1 MCSKMQSFLSA
12 GVSHL
17 SVSRRN
23 VLKRVRPSGTF
34 FALLLTSLLLS
45 MASASVAWA
54 DAQKA
59 ESDWARFRAVYPLN
73 MQTIALSAA
82 DAQGHRTMVISEP
95 PPDVTVDDIE
105 DVSPLMSGLMV
116 KTSRIGYNGQ
126 LTDVVVDLPPVPQ
139 SDVDSLVAA
148 LSSRLYG
155 TSYKAYALPI
165 AETPPNSRLS
175 GIDVSLSSNQIWN
188 WLIGDNRE
196 REAESWTLKGVAG
209 ILLTVLV
216 GAALGYRLVRRRR
229 FVLTAVWMVVCG
241 LIVVGL
247 IPDAGTAP
255 SAGVVRLQSLE
266 GGAPVTLQQVLDRG
280 AVGVYVSAERGFIVW
295 CIAKDQDLAKSK
307 AQAREFALDSDMVV
321 GGTGFGNYVAIIGR
335 ERVNRVD
342 ALPPLRVETIMLVA
356 SADRNELAQ
365 SYERKFAWAGR
376 VDQKRK
382 LDWAPIYLS
391 DQLIDTEYGSLLN
404 VTDQMLKSWS
414 MGGAV
419 QYVNFRYADPTSFSS
434 ATPLLQE
441 AVHKSSVTFNWNT
454 KGAGYA
460 TQRGDFDVYAL
471 HRTGALPIDYLARDD
486 SNMRNAEDV
495 AYDWF
500 STLGDANLARVVQY
514 AALYQLFVHYD
525 IHAKAGSEPQKPGA
539 NQLHEQTEG
548 LIRWFLAIDFAAYTN
563 DSMSQNDKNEFARI
577 DAAQSAL
584 RTYLQTATD
593 AQKEALVDIM
603 ADPTTFRAAVGKDDE
618 QTHQMIE
625 LSVKASEAIAITLD
639 SSARADAA
647 RIYIHAWDERPSNQ
661 WIRTPSIVLSSAQ
674 RLGGDITGGHN
685 LSAAILE
692 YQADS
697 TVARGT
703 VKFTEENGRV
713 IALYNEADR
722 DGLPAVERIVG
733 RDAGSRDPSLIERD
747 VESAFKQ
754 AAQDTRS
761 LNETL
766 HLTGDAAQGG
776 GRGMGGGH
784 LPPGGSGAGWRFGP
798 EPAGNSD
805 GAFISAFAT
814 TQKDSGAAI
823 PLIISRDGDLNFA
836 VHGSDGL
843 FIKASNSPAA
853 VDALRTLAAEHQ
865 DGILHLHFR
874 GMDERSARSLLHST
888 KLQDPE
894 ATDFRLI
901 ATRDGTMEPQGIE
914 AVLHTRGDWAKAA
927 ESVQVSEPIAVG
939 DQVAVDIEVTMPVV
953 GSSASLL
960 VRIRLYFSSLA
971 DAAKVQIEAIRTML
985 QGIQSLDVY
994 AASIKLR
1001 HDLHAAYGPLDD
1013 GSIHVIDKD
1022 SKDFYMVDR
1031 SPLGLSDENERVA

>member
-1 MCSKMQSFLSA
+1 MQSYLSA
-12 GVSHL
+12 GVSRVF
-17 SVSRRN
+17 VSRRN
-23 VLKRVRPSGTF
+23 VLKRVRPYGTF

-45 MASASVAWA
+45 LASASVAWA

-59 ESDWARFRAVYPLN
+59 ASDWARFRAVYPLN

-82 DAQGHRTMVISEP
+82 DAQGHRTMVVSEP
-95 PPDVTVDDIE
+95 PPDVTVDDIK
-105 DVSPLMSGLMV
+105 DVSPLMSRLMI

-126 LTDVVVDLPPVPQ
+126 LTDVVVDLPPVSQP
-139 SDVDSLVAA
+139 DVDSLVAA

-196 REAESWTLKGVAG
+196 REAEAWTLKGVAG
-209 ILLTVLV
+209 IVLTVLL

-241 LIVVGL
+241 SIVVGL
-247 IPDAGTAP
+247 IPDAGTPP

-266 GGAPVTLQQVLDRG
+266 GGPPVTLQQVLDRG
-280 AVGVYVSAERGFIVW
+280 AVGVYASAERGFIVW
-295 CIAKDQDLAKSK
+295 CLAKDQDLAKSK
-307 AQAREFALDSDMVV
+307 AQARQFALDSDMVL
-321 GGTGFGNYVAIIGR
+321 GGAGFGNYVAIIGR
-335 ERVNRVD
+335 ERLNRVD

-414 MGGAV
+414 MGGGV
-419 QYVNFRYADPTSFSS
+419 QYVNFRYASPTSFSS
-434 ATPLLQE
+434 ATPLLQD

-525 IHAKAGSEPQKPGA
+525 IHAKAESEPQKPGA
-539 NQLHEQTEG
+539 NQLHEQTDG
-548 LIRWFLAIDFAAYTN
+548 LIRWFLAIDFAAYAN
-563 DSMSQNDKNEFARI
+563 DSMDEDSRNEFARMS
-577 DAAQSAL
+577 AAQSAL

-593 AQKEALVDIM
+593 AQKDALVDII
-603 ADPTTFRAAVGKDDE
+603 ADPSTFRAAVGKDDE
-618 QTHQMIE
+618 QTQKMIE
-625 LSVKASEAIAITLD
+625 LSVKTSEAIALTLD
-639 SSARADAA
+639 SRARADAA

-674 RLGGDITGGHN
+674 RLGSNITGGHN

-692 YQADS
+692 YQTDS

-703 VKFTEENGRV
+703 VKFVEENGRV
-713 IALYNEADR
+713 VALYNEADR

-761 LNETL
+761 LNDTL
-766 HLTGDAAQGG
+766 HLTADAAQGG

-784 LPPGGSGAGWRFGP
+784 LPPGGSGGGWSFAP
-798 EPAGNSD
+798 EPAGNPDS
-805 GAFISAFAT
+805 AFISAFAT

-823 PLIISRDGDLNFA
+823 PLIVSRDKNLNFA
-836 VHGSDGL
+836 VHGPNGL
-843 FIKASNSPAA
+843 FIQARNQPAV
-853 VDALRTLAAEHQ
+853 VDALRTLASEHP
-865 DGILHLHFR
+865 DGSLHLHFR
-874 GMDERSARSLLHST
+874 DMDERSTRSLLHST

-901 ATRDGTMEPQGIE
+901 ATRDGTMEPHAIQ
-914 AVLHTRGDWAKAA
+914 AVLETRYDWTKAA
-927 ESVQVSEPIAVG
+927 ESVRISEPVTVG
-939 DQVAVDIEVTMPVV
+939 EQVAVDIEVTVPAVDS
-953 GSSASLL
+953 GASLL
-960 VRIRLYFSSLA
+960 IRIRLYFKTLA
-971 DAAKVQIEAIRTML
+971 DAAKVHVEAISAML
-985 QGIQSLDVY
+985 KGIQTPGIF
-994 AASIKLR
+994 AASRTLR
-1001 HDLHAAYGPLDD
+1001 HDLYHVYGPLDD
-1013 GSIHVIDKD
+1013 SSIHVIDKE

-1031 SPLGLSDENERVA
+1031 SRLDVPDENERLA